1 MGEFLRVKNWT
12 AYQHYNDRQP
22 PWIKAHSKV
31 LDDLEWR
38 SLTDAQKGQL
48 FSIWVLAA
56 RIHKDP
62 KTDALVPAD
71 PRYLAALTGCQ
82 VTEKS
87 LQTIIDKG
95 FLVPCKRDD
104 SGLLSDCYPSR
115 DAHAHSA
122 SASVS
127 VSVSEQ
133 GECEGVAIPAA
144 LVGEPFGSAWQEWLA
159 YRREKNKPVT
169 GRAAKMQLKKLAKV
183 GPAVAAEAIEQAIA
197 NDWQGVFPEKIAN
210 SPKRKRRPSPEDS
223 DLTPTD
229 YSYLDG

>member
-87 LQTIIDKG
+87 LQTIVDKG
-95 FLVPCKRDD
+95 FLIPCKRDA
-104 SGLLSDCYPSR
+104 SGVLSDCYPSR

-127 VSVSEQ
+127 VSEQ
-133 GECEGVAIPAA
+133 GESEGDFDRFWDHYPRRVGKIDARKAWKQTAKIRPPIDDLIAA
-144 LVGEPFGSAWQEWLA
+144 LDRLAVSRAWLKDSGQYVPNPATWL
-159 YRREKNKPVT
+159 RRGGWDDEV
-169 GRAAKMQLKKLAKV
+169 RQ
-183 GPAVAAEAIEQAIA
+183 
-197 NDWQGVFPEKIAN
+197 
-210 SPKRKRRPSPEDS
+210 
-223 DLTPTD
+223 
-229 YSYLDG
+229 